1 MEKQVAE
8 SQREIIRS
16 IKRMGDELKEQVVGQ
31 KPDDEGKDFAS
42 VEGFGQETSSMRHQP
57 LR

>member
-1 MEKQVAE
+1 MAE

-31 KPDDEGKDFAS
+31 KADDEGKDFAA
-42 VEGFGQETSSMRHQP
+42 VEGFGQEASSMRHQP